1 MTLMWAVS
9 DGHTKMSSYNDK
21 TMRTLIA
28 FPCTHYKFV
37 SEQETPNLNEELTE
51 LVQSKSASW
60 TNTLP
65 PFVQMLRNCS
75 RERCAGA
82 AGIDTREMQSRL
94 WDAISQAHR
103 GLDLVLQHYK
113 KAGKQYHNTLPVARV
128 RLLKDPRCILA
139 HQQFVAESRPAAE
152 DPFFGPCLEAREILD
167 VAADMLVSME
177 FGTWTDAVARE
188 ILTKVNQAR
197 SLVAKAGDEVTKLII
212 GVETIQQ
219 TEGES
224 RIREK
229 GVIKPGKTL
238 KHAVQAPSAVQRHL
252 FEANTFRKWSERVKT
267 ILDKLPTDSVGSN
280 VPKLWRIGLVMAE

>member
-1 MTLMWAVS
+1 
-9 DGHTKMSSYNDK
+9 MSSYIEK
-21 TMRTLIA
+21 TMRTVIA
-28 FPCTHYKFV
+28 YPCTHYKFV
-37 SEQETPNLNEELTE
+37 SEHETPNIEEELAK
-51 LVQSKSASW
+51 LVQSKMASW
-60 TNTLP
+60 SNTCP

-75 RERCAGA
+75 REQCAGA
-82 AGIDTREMQSRL
+82 GVVDTCAMQTRL

-103 GLDLVLQHYK
+103 GLNLVLQYYRR
-113 KAGKQYHNTLPVARV
+113 AGKHYHNTLPVARV

-188 ILTKVNQAR
+188 ILSKVNQAR
-197 SLVAKAGDEVTKLII
+197 SLVAKAGDEVTELIV

-219 TEGES
+219 AES
-224 RIREK
+224 GSNMREK
-229 GVIKPGKTL
+229 GVLKPGKTL

-267 ILDKLPTDSVGSN
+267 ILDELPKDSVGSN
-280 VPKLWRIGLVMAE
+280 VPKLWRIPLVMAE